1 MPSELTATFEVVT
14 PLFLGGADPA
24 RTVELRPTSIKGA
37 LRFWWRA
44 LAWSKHADLKKV
56 HEEERKL
63 FGAAGD
69 DRRDGDAIGQS
80 SFGVRV
86 WWPNGEP
93 PILNETEVRALTRG
107 RSGTSYLSYGIIN
120 RGKEGPRCCY
130 ENGHRLVI
138 KLIPLHGDG
147 SNSQKEIQSVV
158 EGVKLFGL
166 LGSLGGRSRRG
177 WGSIA
182 LTKLEGAHNWQ
193 APQTLQAYR
202 DALACLLAGTR
213 DANSPPYS
221 AFSKRSRVLVID
233 GGNDPLAAL
242 NDVGELF
249 QDFRRQHRTC
259 EFGLPHRR
267 FADGTKRRASPLF
280 FHVHKLNRGHAI
292 AATLLPAPFIPGGS
306 KDQQYA
312 MINAFLAALRTEWAK
327 RKREVQL
334 VLG

>member
-1 MPSELTATFEVVT
+1 MPRELTATFEVVT

-93 PILNETEVRALTRG
+93 PILNKTEVRALTQG
-107 RSGTSYLSYGIIN
+107 RSGTSCLSYGIIN

-138 KLIPLHGDG
+138 KLIALHGDG
-147 SNSQKEIQSVV
+147 SNTQKEIQSVV

-202 DALACLLAGTR
+202 DALASLLAGTR

-242 NDVGELF
+242 NEIGELF
-249 QDFRRQHRTC
+249 QDFRRQHRTY

-267 FADGTKRRASPLF
+267 FAGPTKRRASPLF
-280 FHVHKLNRGHAI
+280 FHVHKLNRGHVI

-306 KDQQYA
+306 EDQQYA
-312 MINAFLAALRTEWAK
+312 MINAFLEALRTEWAK